1 MGYTIHWEPI
11 HPISQGVWDTFIRR
25 ALHLIKKRRTGKVQL
40 ETKMWDP
47 KNYMK
52 NIKVK
57 NILMF
62 SGTKEE
68 GSETFT
74 VCKDPNE
81 LSEYT
86 WVKTNRNPYTFDVY
100 VCLILMYDLGLLRR
114 FSSDDMNFMYPE
126 ALAYV
131 KKNFALKDSY
141 EKLENM
147 GYEPNND
154 EEERKTAS
162 PPKMKERKPRK
173 KTVKSARRAR
183 VKTMKH

>member
-1 MGYTIHWEPI
+1 MGFSVYWEPI
-11 HPISQGVWDTFIRR
+11 HPVSQSVWDTFIRR

-40 ETKMWDP
+40 ETKLWEPD
-47 KNYMK
+47 NYMK
-52 NIKVK
+52 TIKVK
-57 NILMF
+57 NVFLF
-62 SGTKEE
+62 SGTEEE
-68 GSETFT
+68 GGETFT
-74 VCKDPNE
+74 VCKDAIK

-100 VCLILMYDLGLLRR
+100 VCLILMYDLGMLRR
-114 FSSDDMNFMYPE
+114 ISSDDMNFMYPE

-131 KKNFALKDSY
+131 KKNYALKHSY

-147 GYEPNND
+147 GYEPNNN

-173 KTVKSARRAR
+173 KTVKSAKSRRA
-183 VKTMKH
+183 KTMKN